1 MKTPTLPRI
10 PTWHNQGRCA
20 GQLGWLD
27 KPEALQLADCHACP
41 VLRECRAWAIET
53 GSTGV
58 VIGGMALGIN
68 KTRRK

>member
-10 PTWHNQGRCA
+10 PAWHNQGRCA
-20 GQLGWLD
+20 GQPDWLD
-27 KPEALQLADCHACP
+27 KDVAQQLADCRQCP
-41 VLRECRAWAIET
+41 VLQQCRAWAIET